1 MLVLNI
7 KNQLLIVFTEKY
19 VIDGK
24 AKIIPFEYFK
34 EKAPQIRDF
43 LRNHRNIKIRML
55 MTCLME

>member
-1 MLVLNI
+1 MLVLNM
-7 KNQLLIVFTEKY
+7 KNQLLIIFTEKY

-43 LRNHRNIKIRML
+43 FKKS
-55 MTCLME
+55 